1 MDVDEILLE
10 AEEKMD
16 KAIEATKEDFAS
28 IRTGHANAAMFN
40 RLTVDYY
47 GAPTPL
53 QQLASFQTPE
63 ARTIL
68 IIPFDKSAISEI
80 EKTLRDSDLGVN
92 PSNDGNQIRCI
103 LPALTEERRK
113 DYIKMAKDKAENGR
127 VSVRNVRRKANQD
140 IDKLV
145 KDKEVGEDDGARAE
159 KDLDAMTKKRVDT
172 VDALLKGKEAELLE
186 V

>member
-1 MDVDEILLE
+1 
-10 AEEKMD
+10 
-16 KAIEATKEDFAS
+16 
-28 IRTGHANAAMFN
+28 
-40 RLTVDYY
+40 
-47 GAPTPL
+47 
-53 QQLASFQTPE
+53 
-63 ARTIL
+63 
-68 IIPFDKSAISEI
+68 
-80 EKTLRDSDLGVN
+80 
-92 PSNDGNQIRCI
+92 
-103 LPALTEERRK
+103 
-113 DYIKMAKDKAENGR
+113 MAKDKAENGR